1 MTTTFVINPNQSIDD
16 SPIHFIGASTD
27 TKPTTASHSGL
38 PPPTLGSDY
47 WEYDTGDRYITYD
60 KTNWSKVKNTQLVRV
75 SRTKASVTGGLYSA
89 KDVISEQ
96 TTNAANTSWI
106 FTDVVA
112 QNGAGGYI
120 VKAVVVSET
129 TNITP
134 RISLFL
140 YKAVPTCELDDNAA
154 SNCPLHADLD
164 NYVGRLDFP
173 ALQASELGT
182 NNDSAAQIVPGSYQG
197 VPLAFACATA
207 DNDLY
212 GVAVT
217 WDAVTLGVGDDLTFF
232 LMIERA

>member
-16 SPIHFIGASTD
+16 SPIHFIGASTE
-27 TKPTTASHSGL
+27 TKPTTASHTDS
-38 PPPTLGSDY
+38 PAPTTGSDY

-75 SRTKASVTGGLYSA
+75 SRTKASVTGGAYSA

-112 QNGAGGYI
+112 QNGGAGYI
-120 VKAVVVSET
+120 VKAVAVCET

-134 RISLFL
+134 RISLLLFNT
-140 YKAVPTCELDDNAA
+140 VPTCELDDNAA
-154 SNCPLHADLD
+154 SNCPLHADLA
-164 NYVGRLDFP
+164 NYIGRLDFP
-173 ALQASELGT
+173 ALDSGNFGT
-182 NNDSAAQIVPGSYQG
+182 QNDSSAMIVPGSYQG
-197 VPLAFACATA
+197 IPLGFTCATA

-217 WDAVTLGVGDDLTFF
+217 WDAFTSVAGDDWTFF
-232 LMIERA
+232 LVIDRA